1 MKEQLFNICNAGWIC
16 VALLEIVSNS
26 VVYAPKADTHS
37 GICFLH
43 VEGNGLEPIK
53 CNSPVGS
60 EGSAA
65 CGRINDPS
73 EWQRST
79 DAKVLC
85 HRRQMSGT
93 ATGHLLAAGLDGNN
107 TIIYSSPVTC
117 SADIPGTATG
127 HPAPNRYNCVDIG
140 IFYCCTRKCV
150 LYWYKRYFWDSKA

>member
-1 MKEQLFNICNAGWIC
+1 LLYEKRREAFGPLFFGA
-16 VALLEIVSNS
+16 A
-26 VVYAPKADTHS
+26 
-37 GICFLH
+37 
-43 VEGNGLEPIK
+43 GLEPIK

-93 ATGHLLAAGLDGNN
+93 ATGHLLAAGLDGGN
-107 TIIYSSPVTC
+107 TIISSSPV
-117 SADIPGTATG
+117 ATMYLC
-127 HPAPNRYNCVDIG
+127 PVV
-140 IFYCCTRKCV
+140 CTGDMPLCLV
-150 LYWYKRYFWDSKA
+150 YTESLENSNNL